1 MGNGLTTIMKKE
13 FARFFGDRRIIVTSL
28 ILPGLMIYFT
38 YSLMGQALMNNF
50 IVGEDYQPLIYAQ
63 NLPAS
68 IAEKA
73 QSESIAIIATEDIN
87 QIMLQIQDQQAD
99 ALLVFPADFD
109 EAVENYETFSGEAAP
124 QISLYFNSASQESG
138 NTYSIL
144 SSMLDVYE
152 SSLANKFDINSDD
165 NDTYDLATEEDT
177 SSHIIA
183 GMLPM
188 LLMIFLFSGCLA
200 IAPESIAGE
209 KERGTIATL
218 LVTPLKRGQLA
229 LGKLLSLSILSIL
242 CGMSSIIGTMLA
254 LPKLMG
260 GSGSNV
266 TMTIYGPSDYL
277 LLGAVV
283 LSTVL
288 LIVSLIS
295 IVSVFAKTIKE
306 ATTAVTPLMVV
317 VMLLG
322 ASAMFSSGAQS
333 NSVMYLVPLYN
344 SVQSL
349 VGVFSRDYTASN
361 LALSIVSN
369 LVYAGIGGFVLARLF
384 NNEKVVFSK

>member
-38 YSLMGQALMNNF
+38 YSLMGQALVNNF

-109 EAVENYETFSGEAAP
+109 EAVEDYETFSGEAAP

>member
-38 YSLMGQALMNNF
+38 YSLMGQALVNNF

-109 EAVENYETFSGEAAP
+109 EAVEDYETFSGEAAP

-369 LVYAGIGGFVLARLF
+369 LIYAGIGGFVLARLF

>member
-1 MGNGLTTIMKKE
+1 MGNGLLTIMKKE

-50 IVGEDYQPLIYAQ
+50 VVGEDYQPLIYAQ

-73 QSESIAIIATEDIN
+73 QSESIEIIATGDIN

-109 EAVENYETFSGEAAP
+109 EAVENYETFSGKAAP

-144 SSMLDVYE
+144 SAMLDGYE
-152 SSLANKFDINSDD
+152 SLLANKFDINNDD
-165 NDTYDLATEEDT
+165 NASYDLATEEDT

-266 TMTIYGPSDYL
+266 TMTIYGLTDYL

-333 NSVMYLVPLYN
+333 NGVLYLVPLYN

-349 VGVFSRDYTASN
+349 VGVFSRDYVAGN

-384 NNEKVVFSK
+384 NSEKVVFSK

>member
-38 YSLMGQALMNNF
+38 YSLMGQALVNNF

-109 EAVENYETFSGEAAP
+109 EAVEDYETFSGEAAP

-229 LGKLLSLSILSIL
+229 IGKLLSLSILSIL